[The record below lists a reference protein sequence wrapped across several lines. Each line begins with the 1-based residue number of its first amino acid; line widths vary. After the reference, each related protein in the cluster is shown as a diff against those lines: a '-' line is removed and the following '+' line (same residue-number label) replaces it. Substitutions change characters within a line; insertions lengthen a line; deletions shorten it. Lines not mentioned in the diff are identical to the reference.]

1 MEGIMKAVAGAAG
14 VLLWLF
20 SALASTQANAS
31 QLNPRD
37 PWPAISLPLPSDPI
51 LRHYL
56 GVRQGDSFTV
66 DDMASDVVV
75 VEIFNMYC
83 PFCQREAPH
92 VNELFAL
99 VDGRENLNR
108 RLKIIGIGVGN
119 SDYEVDFYRRS
130 YSVRFPLFADKD
142 FKIHEMVGKIRTP
155 CFFILKRDADRR
167 FRVAFIHSG
176 GFKTPE
182 AFVSEIIERCGL

>member
-1 MEGIMKAVAGAAG
+1 MKAATGTAW
-14 VLLWLF
+14 VLAWLF
-20 SALASTQANAS
+20 AALIPVQACAA
-31 QLNPRD
+31 QPGPQE
-37 PWPAISLPLPSDPI
+37 PWPALTMPLPADPI

-56 GVRQGDSFTV
+56 GIKEGNTFTL
-66 DDMASDVVV
+66 DDMASEVVV

-92 VNELFAL
+92 VNELFML
-99 VDGRENLNR
+99 VDGRADLNR

-130 YSVRFPLFADKD
+130 YSVPFPVFADKD
-142 FKIHEMVGKIRTP
+142 FQIYEKVGKVRTP
-155 CFFILKRDADRR
+155 HFFILKRDADRR
-167 FRVAFIHSG
+167 FKVMFVHSG

-182 AFVSEIIERCGL
+182 DFLAEIIERCGLK